1 MAQIRIVDDWLRS
14 PASPP
19 SHYRSVM
26 VIAEKWAEQRVLM
39 RAYATSRDQTMPTIL
54 LHAVELAIGPAGI
67 DVNGPWGIHAGDHA
81 GMDAQAIKA
90 ALEDAAKR
98 LAGSKG
104 NPPRLVDE
112 AQTFDREPTGNWA
125 PGTPRVLPQ
134 RADQRGPSVEHV
146 GAVAAA
152 RVPQAQMATFVPQA
166 PPAQHMPPQQPAV
179 VAPSNPELRK
189 TPVPRRSSKTRPPP
203 VPRVIDPSGPHSGAA
218 PMVRTALGYA
228 SGSGAQSAI
237 VKLGLTPQVS
247 ARLGRLVDRVVP
259 ADFVI
264 DAGERRVLNALG
276 EQPLTARAIG
286 HMLDIADATTFMEE
300 LTTKLEKYGLGD
312 LIEPGEP
319 QGGEP
324 TYRMRR

>member
-54 LHAVELAIGPAGI
+54 LHGVELVIGPAGT
-67 DVNGPWGIHAGDHA
+67 DVNGPWGIHAGSQA
-81 GMDAQAIKA
+81 GMDPQQIKA
-90 ALEDAAKR
+90 ALEDAARR

-104 NPPRLVDE
+104 DPPRLLDE
-112 AQTFDREPTGNWA
+112 SQTFDREPTGNWG

-134 RADQRGPSVEHV
+134 RADQRGPAVDYV
-146 GAVAAA
+146 APVAAA
-152 RVPQAQMATFVPQA
+152 RVPQAQIATYVPQA
-166 PPAQHMPPQQPAV
+166 PPAQHVPQVQAPV

-189 TPVPRRSSKTRPPP
+189 TPIPRRGGKTRPPP
-203 VPRVIDPSGPHSGAA
+203 IG
-218 PMVRTALGYA
+218 VRTALGYA

-237 VKLGLTPQVS
+237 VKLGLAPHIS

-264 DAGERRVLNALG
+264 DAGERKILNALG
-276 EQPLTARAIG
+276 EHALTARAIG
-286 HMLDIADATTFMEE
+286 HMLDIADAVTFMEE
-300 LTTKLEKYGLGD
+300 LTRKLETYGLGD